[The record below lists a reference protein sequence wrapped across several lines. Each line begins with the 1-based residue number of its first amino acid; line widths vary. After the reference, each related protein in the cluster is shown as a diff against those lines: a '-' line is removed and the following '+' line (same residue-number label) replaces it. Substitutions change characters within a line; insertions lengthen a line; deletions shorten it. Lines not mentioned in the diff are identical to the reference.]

1 MYNIIMD
8 IHFTWDEEKNR
19 SNQKKHGISFE
30 EAATVFHDDDA
41 LLKYDEA
48 HSLDEERF
56 VMLGMSKANR
66 MLVVCHCCRTGGV
79 LHLISARKA
88 TRREESQYWE
98 RL

>member
-1 MYNIIMD
+1 MHNIIMD
-8 IHFTWDEEKNR
+8 IHFAWDEEKNS

-30 EAATVFHDDDA
+30 EAATVFYDDDA

-48 HSLDEERF
+48 HSLDEEQF
-56 VMLGMSKANR
+56 VMLGMNKANR
-66 MLVVCHCCRTGGV
+66 MLVVCHCFRMGGV
-79 LHLISARKA
+79 LRIISARKA

>member
-8 IHFTWDEEKNR
+8 IHFAWDEEKNR

-30 EAATVFHDDDA
+30 EAATVFYDDDA

-56 VMLGMSKANR
+56 VMLGMSKAIR
-66 MLVVCHCCRTGGV
+66 ILVVCHCCRTGGV
-79 LHLISARKA
+79 LRLISARKA

>member
-1 MYNIIMD
+1 MYNIIID

-30 EAATVFHDDDA
+30 EAETVFYDDDA

-48 HSLDEERF
+48 HPLDEERF
-56 VMLGMSKANR
+56 VMLGMSKASR
-66 MLVVCHCCRTGGV
+66 ILVVCHCCRTGGV
-79 LHLISARKA
+79 LRLISARKA

>member
-8 IHFTWDEEKNR
+8 IHFAWDEEKNR

-66 MLVVCHCCRTGGV
+66 MLVVCHCCRMGGV
-79 LHLISARKA
+79 LRIISARKA

>member
-19 SNQKKHGISFE
+19 SNQKKHGVSFE

-41 LLKYDEA
+41 LLKYYEA

-56 VMLGMSKANR
+56 VMLGMSKASR
-66 MLVVCHCCRTGGV
+66 ILVVCHCCRTGGV
-79 LHLISARKA
+79 LRLISARKA

>member
-41 LLKYDEA
+41 LLKYDERTLWMKSG
-48 HSLDEERF
+48 SLCLE
-56 VMLGMSKANR
+56 
-66 MLVVCHCCRTGGV
+66 
-79 LHLISARKA
+79 
-88 TRREESQYWE
+88 
-98 RL
+98 

>member
-8 IHFTWDEEKNR
+8 IHFAWDEEKNR

-30 EAATVFHDDDA
+30 EAATVFYDDDA

-66 MLVVCHCCRTGGV
+66 MLVVCHCCRMGGV
-79 LHLISARKA
+79 LRIISARKA
-88 TRREESQYWE
+88 TRREERQYWE

>member
-8 IHFTWDEEKNR
+8 IHFAWDEEKNR

-48 HSLDEERF
+48 HSLNEER
-56 VMLGMSKANR
+56 L
-66 MLVVCHCCRTGGV
+66 LC
-79 LHLISARKA
+79 L
-88 TRREESQYWE
+88 E
-98 RL
+98 